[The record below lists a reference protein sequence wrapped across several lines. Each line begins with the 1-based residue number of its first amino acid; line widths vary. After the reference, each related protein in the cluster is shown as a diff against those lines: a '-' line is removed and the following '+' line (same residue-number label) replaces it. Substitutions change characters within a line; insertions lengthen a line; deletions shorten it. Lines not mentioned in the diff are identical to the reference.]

1 MVLQRDLAINLA
13 ERTRHEQA
21 KMVVLQQQQQQQQ
34 QSRSIENLATESDA
48 VVSQLPA
55 DARKSDIKDTVRKG
69 EKPDVTMADADI
81 KAESQEHDGA
91 VPHSVD
97 TREKPSLNTS
107 SEMLQKDDIS
117 SQSAAGGKPIPENPK
132 EADNDPMT
140 DLPKEHDQLD
150 RELFDK
156 TPTTAGMKDINF
168 DNLFDD
174 DDEINPEKLE
184 INGSTSSKANNVEAA
199 PESIKPADPLP
210 ASLGVTTTNVPAT
223 APSVP
228 ATSEPTITTANT
240 AAEAAVSSFLP
251 GLESYANSVSLPDGA
266 SADVPLDLDF
276 LNSSISVDDL
286 NSINNT
292 NNDVV
297 NGAASSV
304 PNDPPQLPIGTANNN
319 NSSDVN
325 VINNINSNSHVSN
338 QVVNGNAIPETLNE
352 ANLDD
357 LFSFSGVGDANGD
370 ANNSNSFDLDD
381 LGDLGDILG
390 DGGIGVNIGGAGV
403 NGNENRNGSENNAN
417 ASTNSNAAVNGDGN
431 GNNDDLMTSTDFDD
445 MFGALAGT

>member
-13 ERTRHEQA
+13 ERSRHEQA

-34 QSRSIENLATESDA
+34 SRSIENLATDLHPA
-48 VVSQLPA
+48 VSQLPA
-55 DARKSDIKDTVRKG
+55 DARKSSSDIKDTVRKG

-107 SEMLQKDDIS
+107 AEMLQKDDIS
-117 SQSAAGGKPIPENPK
+117 SQSAATAKRIPENPK
-132 EADNDPMT
+132 EAYNDPMT

-150 RELFDK
+150 RELFEK
-156 TPTTAGMKDINF
+156 TPTTAGMKDIDF
-168 DNLFDD
+168 DNLFEDG
-174 DDEINPEKLE
+174 DEINPEKLE
-184 INGSTSSKANNVEAA
+184 VNESTSSKANVEAA
-199 PESIKPADPLP
+199 SESIKSADPLP

-223 APSVP
+223 APSAP
-228 ATSEPTITTANT
+228 ATSEPAITTATT
-240 AAEAAVSSFLP
+240 ATEAAVSSFLP

-292 NNDVV
+292 NNNVV

-304 PNDPPQLPIGTANNN
+304 PNDPPQLSMGTANNN
-319 NSSDVN
+319 NLSDVN
-325 VINNINSNSHVSN
+325 IINNINSNSHVSN
-338 QVVNGNAIPETLNE
+338 EVANGNAIPETLNE